1 MTTPLR
7 VMCSRCARSRADESA
22 AQALAWVL
30 EKDQDRQNWLCPTCA
45 RTHVRD
51 IEGKLPAEYW

>member
-1 MTTPLR
+1 MTE
-7 VMCSRCARSRADESA
+7 RCAICGRSREGAPPLEALSWVSETDE
-22 AQALAWVL
+22 
-30 EKDQDRQNWLCPTCA
+30 RGRRWLCPTCA